1 MKSKVSNHL
10 FIGLLTVI
18 LGVAGATIPSIH
30 AQAASTKSVTVTNE
44 KQLTAALKENK
55 VTMITIKD

>member
-30 AQAASTKSVTVTNE
+30 A
-44 KQLTAALKENK
+44 
-55 VTMITIKD
+55 